1 MNPPPST
8 ADAVGASGL
17 HGVSSAESSAQAA
30 RSWRS
35 EPTTREI
42 LALAALIPLIGF
54 LVIVSVD
61 PFWERVH
68 VFGDSPFYVRIAVAI
83 RKWEFSDVS
92 PWHFWGLPYV
102 MAVVSLITS
111 LSEWWSLVIV
121 SLAAGVAAT
130 YLVKRLWGG
139 WVAAYFLILSIE
151 WQQRVL
157 LGGAEP
163 LFLLLLLASLLAVRR
178 DRWPLAALFA
188 ALATV
193 VRPLGIFL
201 LIALGIVLLARKEYR
216 KLIACT
222 AIGLLVGIIYL
233 VPFVYYFGDVL
244 ANFRFY
250 QTNDWGS
257 ASPIGWPFVS
267 IIQGAISF
275 DLPWT
280 ARARSGFW
288 ILFYI
293 LAVTAMIRRPA
304 FREYARRYPAEA
316 LFAGAYILFAFSYN
330 SSVWAWVEF
339 ARYALPA
346 LPIALFALEA
356 YLPHD
361 RRLVWALAPVTGAL
375 SAMSAMNVRRILT
388 IWRARFSG

>member
-1 MNPPPST
+1 MNEPRSTYESVNAPDPLTVPSSEPST
-8 ADAVGASGL
+8 PAR
-17 HGVSSAESSAQAA
+17 

-35 EPTTREI
+35 EPTTRETLI
-42 LALAALIPLIGF
+42 LAALIPLIGF
-54 LVIVSVD
+54 IVIASVD

-83 RKWEFSDVS
+83 RRWEFTDVS

-102 MAVVSLITS
+102 MALVSLVTS

-121 SLAAGVAAT
+121 SLAAGIGAT

-139 WVAAYFLILSIE
+139 WVAAYFLVLSLE

-163 LFLLLLLASLLAVRR
+163 LFLLLLLASLLATRR

-201 LIALGIVLLARKEYR
+201 LIAIGIVLLTRKEYR
-216 KLIACT
+216 TLIACT
-222 AIGLLVGIIYL
+222 LIGAVIGAVYL

-250 QTNDWGS
+250 QSNDWGS
-257 ASPIGWPFVS
+257 GSPIGWPFVS
-267 IIQGAISF
+267 IIKGALYF

-280 ARARSGFW
+280 SRARSGFW

-293 LAVTAMIRRPA
+293 LAVAAMIRRA
-304 FREYARRYPAEA
+304 TFRAYARRYPVEA

-346 LPIALFALEA
+346 LPIALYAVEA

-361 RRLVWALAPVTGAL
+361 RRIVWALAPVTGAL
-375 SAMSAMNVRRILT
+375 SAMSAMNLRRILT
-388 IWRARFSG
+388 IWRARFPG

>member
-178 DRWPLAALFA
+178 ERWPLAALFA

>member
-1 MNPPPST
+1 MSR
-8 ADAVGASGL
+8 
-17 HGVSSAESSAQAA
+17 ER
-30 RSWRS
+30 RSWRA
-35 EPTTREI
+35 EPTAREI
-42 LALAALIPLIGF
+42 LALAALIPLVGF
-54 LVIVSVD
+54 LVIASVD

-83 RKWEFSDVS
+83 RNWEFSNVS

-102 MAVVSLITS
+102 MALISLTTS
-111 LSEWWSLVIV
+111 LSEWWSLIIV
-121 SLAAGVAAT
+121 SLAAGIAAT
-130 YLVKRLWGG
+130 HLVKRLWGG
-139 WVAAYFLILSIE
+139 WVAAYFLILSVE

-178 DRWPLAALFA
+178 ERWALAAVLA

-201 LIALGIVLLARKEYR
+201 LIAIGIVLLARKEYR
-216 KLIACT
+216 KLAVCT
-222 AIGLLVGIIYL
+222 GIGALIGVIYL
-233 VPFVYYFGDVL
+233 IPFVYYFGDVL

-288 ILFYI
+288 IVFYV
-293 LAVTAMIRRPA
+293 LAVVLMFRRPA
-304 FREYARRYPAEA
+304 FRVYARTYPVEV

-346 LPIALFALEA
+346 LPIALFAVEP

-361 RRLVWALAPVTGAL
+361 RRIVWALAPVTGAL

>member
-178 DRWPLAALFA
+178 ERWPLAALFA

-316 LFAGAYILFAFSYN
+316 LFAGAYVLFAFSYN

>member
-1 MNPPPST
+1 MNPPRST

-178 DRWPLAALFA
+178 ERWPLAALFA